1 MVHQTAPNGY
11 RFMSYGCWKLDRLLN
26 QNFWADLTF
35 LYKSG
40 FWQII
45 SMTSP
50 ETLYTKIF
58 ANELMFVPVTH
69 TTCFDIRFDRY
80 EFLKLGFSVEQILT
94 RLVIQ
99 VLGQVFE
106 PQDG

>member
-1 MVHQTAPNGY
+1 
-11 RFMSYGCWKLDRLLN
+11 MSYGCRKLDRLLN
-26 QNFWADLTF
+26 PNFWADLTF

-40 FWQII
+40 FWQKI

-50 ETLYTKIF
+50 DTLYTKIVF
-58 ANELMFVPVTH
+58 NEFIFLPVTH

-80 EFLKLGFSVEQILT
+80 QFLKSGFSVGQILD

-106 PQDG
+106 PQGG